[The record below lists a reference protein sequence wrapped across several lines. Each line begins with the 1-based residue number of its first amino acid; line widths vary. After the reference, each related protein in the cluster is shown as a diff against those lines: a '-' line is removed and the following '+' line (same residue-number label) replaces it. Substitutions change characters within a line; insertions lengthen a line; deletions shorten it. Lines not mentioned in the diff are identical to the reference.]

1 MLKNT
6 NQSNSIQT
14 TINNNSKTETMNNFQ
29 NTIAEVTNQIRNEF
43 FAAVEQSTGSFHDK
57 NDVKNLITR
66 LTDDLKM
73 TLSVKYDELEVPRE
87 TEVDDDKKLY
97 TLEMITKA
105 WENVNIEDN
114 VRVDVDSAEFS
125 MNYRNQVELDSA
137 EVEID
142 YESITDSFD
151 SALINAYNELTK
163 TQNND

>member
-1 MLKNT
+1 MLKST

-73 TLSVKYDELEVPRE
+73 TLSVKYDEYVPRE

-105 WENVNIEDN
+105 WENTNIDDN
-114 VRVDVDSAEFS
+114 VKVDVDSAEFS
-125 MNYRNQVELDSA
+125 LSYNNRVELDSA

-142 YESITDSFD
+142 YEGITDSFD